1 MAIGRTKPPAGCA
14 IEDYA
19 ATVWQV
25 NNDTICRPAE
35 GPWVNGFVLRAPLR
49 LRSKSNF
56 RRSRQGAD
64 SDWQDSRTFE
74 RDLALLVRHH
84 RPAGWDCGDPGHPL
98 AERPVVVAFIAAR
111 STIDVANFSKSVL
124 DALEGVLYV
133 SDASVLAVGSIG
145 SRGRD
150 GSVTLGFAEL
160 PAGSSPNVLAEALAA
175 LGGEVT
181 SLFDNPS

>member
-1 MAIGRTKPPAGCA
+1 
-14 IEDYA
+14 
-19 ATVWQV
+19 VWRV
-25 NNDTICRPAE
+25 SEDTIYRSVE
-35 GPWVNGFVLRAPLR
+35 GPWTRGFVLRAPLR

-84 RPAGWDCGDPGHPL
+84 RPAGWDCGDPARPL

-133 SDASVLAVGSIG
+133 SDASVLAVGSVG

-150 GSVTLGFAEL
+150 ASVTLGFVEL
-160 PAGSSPNVLAEALAA
+160 PAGAVPVVLTAALAA

-181 SLFDNPS
+181 ALFDGES